1 MKNLLLFAFILTF
14 AVACNQ
20 PKSEVSSE
28 DSAPVAEAAFAFYG
42 DKISPDGATDL
53 NEFVK
58 TSEVTDSVMVK
69 LEGTIDATCAMK
81 GCWMTMKTDEGD
93 VRVTFKDY
101 GFFVPSAGQEG
112 KTAIVEGVAV
122 RTVTDVA
129 TLRHYAQDAGKSQEE
144 IEAITEPQEGIA
156 LIATGVAISE

>member
-1 MKNLLLFAFILTF
+1 MPFVIVLALA
-14 AVACNQ
+14 AACNT
-20 PKSEVSSE
+20 PKSEESTE
-28 DSAPVAEAAFAFYG
+28 ETQPVAEASFAFYG
-42 DKISPDGATDL
+42 EEITTSGVSDL
-53 NEFVK
+53 NDFVK
-58 TSEVTDSVMVK
+58 TAEVTDTVQVK

-101 GFFVPSAGQEG
+101 GFFVPSEGQEG